1 MGLGEIIHSL
11 SDNPY
16 FGAGFGLFGVGAA
29 AAIGKKGAQVS
40 LTCLAN
46 CPYTSIKFLQKGQ
59 MDITKILNFTG
70 RLLTFRSA
78 L

>member
-1 MGLGEIIHSL
+1 MGIGEVINSL

-40 LTCLAN
+40 L
-46 CPYTSIKFLQKGQ
+46 
-59 MDITKILNFTG
+59 
-70 RLLTFRSA
+70 LTLFRIS
-78 L
+78 LEKCINNNY

>member
-1 MGLGEIIHSL
+1 MGIADIIHSL

-40 LTCLAN
+40 NKLEKH
-46 CPYTSIKFLQKGQ
+46 IKVIVISKHIR
-59 MDITKILNFTG
+59 MDTVYN
-70 RLLTFRSA
+70 
-78 L
+78 

>member
-46 CPYTSIKFLQKGQ
+46 GQYTSCGMK
-59 MDITKILNFTG
+59 
-70 RLLTFRSA
+70 
-78 L
+78 

>member
-1 MGLGEIIHSL
+1 MGIGEVINSL

-40 LTCLAN
+40 LLFLSVWFWEKITLIEKLVMKCFLAF
-46 CPYTSIKFLQKGQ
+46 YI
-59 MDITKILNFTG
+59 
-70 RLLTFRSA
+70 RLA

>member
-1 MGLGEIIHSL
+1 MGIGEVINSL

-40 LTCLAN
+40 LLALISMVIGEM
-46 CPYTSIKFLQKGQ
+46 YLERKITLVEKLVTKSFLAFH
-59 MDITKILNFTG
+59 I
-70 RLLTFRSA
+70 RLA

>member
-1 MGLGEIIHSL
+1 MGIGEVINSL

-40 LTCLAN
+40 L
-46 CPYTSIKFLQKGQ
+46 
-59 MDITKILNFTG
+59 
-70 RLLTFRSA
+70 LTLFRMVW
-78 L
+78 LCHRIQ

>member
-1 MGLGEIIHSL
+1 MGIGEVINSL

-40 LTCLAN
+40 LLALFSMVKEKMPVHNTCWKIS
-46 CPYTSIKFLQKGQ
+46 YEKFSC
-59 MDITKILNFTG
+59 ILY
-70 RLLTFRSA
+70 
-78 L
+78 

>member
-1 MGLGEIIHSL
+1 MGIGEVINSL

-40 LTCLAN
+40 LLALFSMVKEK
-46 CPYTSIKFLQKGQ
+46 TLVEKLVTKSFLAFY
-59 MDITKILNFTG
+59 I
-70 RLLTFRSA
+70 RLA

>member
-1 MGLGEIIHSL
+1 MGIGEVINSL

-40 LTCLAN
+40 LLALISMVIGEMHL
-46 CPYTSIKFLQKGQ
+46 TLVEKLVTKSFLALY
-59 MDITKILNFTG
+59 I
-70 RLLTFRSA
+70 RLA